1 MCLIDSCFSTS
12 TEYSF
17 LYFLLSAID
26 GGGVSRQLMSNVFSD
41 LGRVKV
47 TLRTIHHHDRIEI
60 PLFDGEFSVCMPATA
75 DEMKRNLRRILGS
88 TNEGGFQADEGRFQA
103 VLQAVLD
110 MVVKKA
116 SKLYE
121 AIGRLF
127 LQALSQDIP
136 IPLQCMHPF
145 LIQG

>member
-1 MCLIDSCFSTS
+1 
-12 TEYSF
+12 
-17 LYFLLSAID
+17 
-26 GGGVSRQLMSNVFSD
+26 
-41 LGRVKV
+41 
-47 TLRTIHHHDRIEI
+47 
-60 PLFDGEFSVCMPATA
+60 MPTTA

-88 TNEGGFQADEGRFQA
+88 TNEGVF
-103 VLQAVLD
+103 QAVLD

>member
-1 MCLIDSCFSTS
+1 M
-12 TEYSF
+12 
-17 LYFLLSAID
+17 
-26 GGGVSRQLMSNVFSD
+26 SRQLMSNVFSD

-47 TLRTIHHHDRIEI
+47 TYWTVHHHRRIEI
-60 PLFDGEFSVCMPATA
+60 PLFDGDFSVCMPTTA
-75 DEMKRNLRRILGS
+75 NEMKRNLRGILGS
-88 TNEGGFQADEGRFQA
+88 TNEVGF
-103 VLQAVLD
+103 QAVLD

-116 SKLYE
+116 SILYE

-127 LQALSQDIP
+127 LHALSQDIP

>member
-1 MCLIDSCFSTS
+1 
-12 TEYSF
+12 
-17 LYFLLSAID
+17 
-26 GGGVSRQLMSNVFSD
+26 
-41 LGRVKV
+41 
-47 TLRTIHHHDRIEI
+47 
-60 PLFDGEFSVCMPATA
+60 MPTTA
-75 DEMKRNLRRILGS
+75 DEMKRNLRDILGS

-116 SKLYE
+116 SILYE

-127 LQALSQDIP
+127 LHALSQDIP

>member
-12 TEYSF
+12 AEYSF

-26 GGGVSRQLMSNVFSD
+26 GGGVSRQLMLNVFSD
-41 LGRVKV
+41 RGGVKV
-47 TLRTIHHHDRIEI
+47 TYWTVHHHRRIEI
-60 PLFDGEFSVCMPATA
+60 PLFDGEFCVCMPTTA
-75 DEMKRNLRRILGS
+75 YEMKRNLRDIL
-88 TNEGGFQADEGRFQA
+88 NEGGFQADEGRFQA

-127 LQALSQDIP
+127 LHALSQDIP

>member
-1 MCLIDSCFSTS
+1 MFYNIDGVLIP
-12 TEYSF
+12 
-17 LYFLLSAID
+17 LLSLTAID
-26 GGGVSRQLMSNVFSD
+26 GGGLSRQLMSNVFSD

-60 PLFDGEFSVCMPATA
+60 PLFDGEFSVCMPTTA

-88 TNEGGFQADEGRFQA
+88 TNEGVF
-103 VLQAVLD
+103 QAVLD
-110 MVVKKA
+110 MVVEKA
-116 SKLYE
+116 SILYE

-127 LQALSQDIP
+127 LHALSQDIP